1 MSAPHSTDLVAWHHL
16 RVEVPDTWEVAAYS
30 VEDRVG
36 RLEFNDRGGLLA
48 TVSWE
53 PCDREP
59 DRESTM
65 RIFLQNNVLGKDAE
79 RRVVPDDLE
88 TAVIGP
94 FLLGWDRKGT
104 GPCQALAWAVA
115 SPRPP
120 QRGGSLRGWSGA
132 GTAPDSTARQKDATA
147 SENTDLARQRAT
159 ENEKRE
165 TTTGH
170 LLRWIFE
177 PRVRSGG
184 LRWDAALAPI
194 LSTFDF
200 NDGDWKEYRLHR
212 LHCRLPADYEIED
225 VIVLPAN
232 VKFVFEHPTHHRRLT
247 FRRWGMAEMILRG
260 LSVGAFHAHILKT
273 DGAAIRSQTP
283 CDVYGMEGCLSEYD
297 APREHHAD
305 RFMARRWKNG
315 RGYVW
320 YDRDAMRLYAFEQIG
335 PDKSPALDLHDVIPP
350 PP

>member
-1 MSAPHSTDLVAWHHL
+1 MNAPSPTTDLVAWHHL
-16 RVEVPDTWEVAAYS
+16 RVEVPDTWEVTAYS

-48 TVSWE
+48 TVGWE

-65 RIFLQNNVLGKDAE
+65 RIFLQNNVLGRDAE
-79 RRVVPDDLE
+79 RRIVPDDLE
-88 TAVIGP
+88 TAEIGP
-94 FLLGWDRKGT
+94 FLLGWDRCGE
-104 GPCQALAWAVA
+104 GPCQALAW
-115 SPRPP
+115 
-120 QRGGSLRGWSGA
+120 
-132 GTAPDSTARQKDATA
+132 TAPPGVSARQKG
-147 SENTDLARQRAT
+147 
-159 ENEKRE
+159 E
-165 TTTGH
+165 TKGGH
-170 LLRWIFE
+170 LLRWVFE
-177 PRVRSGG
+177 PRVRTGG
-184 LRWDAALAPI
+184 RRWDAALAPI
-194 LSTFDF
+194 LSTFGF
-200 NDGDWKEYRLHR
+200 NDGEWKEYRLHR
-212 LHCRLPADYEIED
+212 LSCRLPADYEIED
-225 VIVLPAN
+225 VVVLPAN
-232 VKFVFEHPTHHRRLT
+232 VKFVFEHPGHHRRLT

-297 APREHHAD
+297 APREHHSD

-335 PDKSPALDLHDVIPP
+335 PDTSPALELTDVIPP